1 MPFFLVCTAMVR
13 RQPLQ
18 SVKYIERTGEVTE
31 IAVAD
36 RLHVKRVNVAGIVQ
50 QYRFDISDRLVK
62 LFINDF
68 CLDSR
73 QVG

>member
-13 RQPLQ
+13 RQALQ

-31 IAVAD
+31 ITVTN
-36 RLHVKRVNVAGIVQ
+36 RLHVKRINITGIVQ
-50 QYRFDISDRLVK
+50 QHRFDISDRLVK
-62 LFINDF
+62 LFIDDF

-73 QVG
+73 QIG